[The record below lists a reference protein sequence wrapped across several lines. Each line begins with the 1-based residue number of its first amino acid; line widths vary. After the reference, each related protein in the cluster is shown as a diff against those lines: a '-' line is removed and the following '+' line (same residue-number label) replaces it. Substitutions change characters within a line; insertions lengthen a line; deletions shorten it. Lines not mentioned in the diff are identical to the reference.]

1 MVRNGGTNT
10 AGWMQTYGIDMNTCL
25 PTSQSEIT
33 DFHSQSH
40 EFFLWHDPANAN
52 RVLVY
57 MAIWTAGLPD
67 PEHAGLYIPDM
78 IVMAGSHDHAHHMR
92 PSPPTLPG
100 RHLTSAPPL
109 PRPAG

>member
-10 AGWMQTYGIDMNTCL
+10 IGRMETYGIDMNTCL
-25 PTSQSEIT
+25 PKSKSGIT

-57 MAIWTAGLPD
+57 MAIWTAG
-67 PEHAGLYIPDM
+67 G
-78 IVMAGSHDHAHHMR
+78 AGSR
-92 PSPPTLPG
+92 PSGLVDS
-100 RHLTSAPPL
+100 RHDRAW
-109 PRPAG
+109 R